1 MNSRCVIAAWLERFQ
16 EKLSWCRN
24 EQVSQ
29 VRSVRHFERSNGLDT
44 ALYKN
49 IIFTFTFCSGHDGT
63 VRIWSLPSRTH
74 HFLRQTCVF
83 NYGDHLR
90 EERHEQQLGLVRW
103 NGNGKL
109 LAGAINNMLNI
120 WLVAGT
126 SHV

>member
-1 MNSRCVIAAWLERFQ
+1 MLLEWRYRINTYYYY
-16 EKLSWCRN
+16 SM
-24 EQVSQ
+24 
-29 VRSVRHFERSNGLDT
+29 
-44 ALYKN
+44 
-49 IIFTFTFCSGHDGT
+49 IPCSGHDGT

-109 LAGAINNMLNI
+109 LAGAINNMINI
-120 WLVAGT
+120 WLVAGM